1 MTNLERELSDNYG
14 AHIES
19 LCATHERALAR
30 AGADWVAIPSGKLRN
45 TFLDDRTYDF
55 VPNPHFKSWLPLTS
69 HPDCCIVFQRGSIP
83 KLIYLQPRDFWHMPP
98 EAPDGFWPEHFKISI
113 VESADRIGTELNGD
127 PAKGIVIGE
136 LDGAT
141 DFFGVDRINPAAA
154 INVLHNG
161 RRIKTAYELGCMREA
176 QRLAV
181 AAHNA
186 AKTAF
191 YADESEYNIHMAYC
205 RAMNQRE
212 SELPYNNIVALNEHA
227 AVLHYQNLDR
237 SAPVDIRSFLIDAG
251 AQYHGYAADITR
263 TYSRSD
269 ETFGALIDAM
279 DVLQTTIVGEVK
291 AGVDYRAL
299 HLMTHRLIAK
309 LLIEQG
315 IASGSTDELIAA
327 DITKTFYPH
336 GLGHFLGLQVH
347 DVAGLTVGDEAK
359 PATRPKGHES
369 LRLTRELEADEV
381 LTIEPGIYFIPMLL
395 DAIRNSGHSKL
406 IQWDAVE
413 RMIPFGGIRIE
424 DNVRVL
430 DGSNENMTR
439 NAFRAAT

>member
-1 MTNLERELSDNYG
+1 MTDLERELSEHHV
-14 AHIES
+14 AHVES

-30 AGADWVAIPSGKLRN
+30 AGADWVAIPSGSLRE

-69 HPDCCIVFQRGSIP
+69 HPDCCVVFRRGGRP
-83 KLIYLQPRDFWHMPP
+83 KLIYVQPRDFWHMPP
-98 EAPDGFWPEHFKISI
+98 EAPGGFWADQFEISI
-113 VESADRIGTELNGD
+113 VDSANRVGAELGGD
-127 PAKGIVIGE
+127 PSKGIVIGE
-136 LDGAT
+136 LNGAT
-141 DFFGVDRINPAAA
+141 DFFGVDRVNPAAA
-154 INVLHNG
+154 LNVLHNA
-161 RRIKTAYELGCMREA
+161 RRIKTAYELSCMRET

-191 YADESEYNIHMAYC
+191 YSDKSEYNIHMAYC
-205 RAMNQRE
+205 SAMNQRE

-227 AVLHYQNLDR
+227 AVLHYQHLDR
-237 SAPVDIRSFLIDAG
+237 SAPATVRSFLIDAG
-251 AQYHGYAADITR
+251 AQFHGYAADITR

-269 ETFGALIDAM
+269 DTFKALVVAM
-279 DVLQTTIVGEVK
+279 DELQTTIVGEVR

-309 LLIEQG
+309 LLIEHD
-315 IASGSTDELIAA
+315 IASSSPDELIAA
-327 DITKTFYPH
+327 DITKAFFPH

-347 DVAGLTVGDEAK
+347 DVAGLSTGDDAK
-359 PATRPKGHES
+359 PAARPAGHEA

-381 LTIEPGIYFIPMLL
+381 LTIEPGLYFIPMLL
-395 DAIRNSGHSKL
+395 DALRNSGHGKL
-406 IQWDAVE
+406 IQWNTVD

-430 DGSNENMTR
+430 ADNNENMTR
-439 NAFRAAT
+439 DAFRAG